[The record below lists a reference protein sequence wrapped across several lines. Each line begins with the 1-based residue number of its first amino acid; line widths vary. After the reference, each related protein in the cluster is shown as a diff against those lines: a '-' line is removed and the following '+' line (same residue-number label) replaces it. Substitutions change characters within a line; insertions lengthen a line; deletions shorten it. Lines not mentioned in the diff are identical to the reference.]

1 MKTYLYSLLAIGGML
16 LLMPTPAPARP
27 TRMLVTDNPAE
38 IQRKAAARERVAVA
52 KKAVALKRTSSG
64 SSRKGAIR
72 LRRAMLVLLGLEER
86 KAVTSPAKLDWQL
99 HLHQKQ
105 LKMKALLESRARRR
119 RCIRQV
125 N

>member
-16 LLMPTPAPARP
+16 LLTPTPARA
-27 TRMLVTDNPAE
+27 TRVLSTDNPTE

-52 KKAVALKRTSSG
+52 KKAATLKRTSSS

-72 LRRAMLVLLGLEER
+72 LRRAVLVLIGLEER
-86 KAVTSPAKLDWQL
+86 KTVTSPAKLDWQL
-99 HLHQKQ
+99 HMHQKQ
-105 LKMKALLESRARRR
+105 LKMKAVLASRARRR
-119 RCIRQV
+119 HCIRQV

>member
-16 LLMPTPAPARP
+16 LLIPASAPAHP
-27 TRMLVTDNPAE
+27 TRMLLTDNPAE
-38 IQRKAAARERVAVA
+38 IQRKAARERVTVA
-52 KKAVALKRTSSG
+52 KKAATLKRTSSG
-64 SSRKGAIR
+64 SSRKRAIR
-72 LRRAMLVLLGLEER
+72 FRRAMLVLLGLEEKR
-86 KAVTSPAKLDWQL
+86 TVTSPAKLDWQL

-105 LKMKALLESRARRR
+105 LKTKALMESRARRR